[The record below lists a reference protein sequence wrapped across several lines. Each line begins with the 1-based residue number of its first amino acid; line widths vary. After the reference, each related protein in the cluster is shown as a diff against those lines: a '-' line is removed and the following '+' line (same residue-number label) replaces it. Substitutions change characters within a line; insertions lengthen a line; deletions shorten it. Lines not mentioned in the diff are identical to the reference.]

1 MARLKDK
8 YVKDVVPALKAKLG
22 IKNAMRVPRIEKIVL
37 NMGLG
42 GVEKDAMAKAVDDLG
57 RIGGQKSVLTKAR
70 KSISNFKIR
79 AGMIVGAKVTLRGPR
94 MYEFMDRFISAA
106 LPRIRDFRGLS
117 PNGFDHHGNYNVGI
131 KEQTIFPEVDPNNV
145 TVTQGMDI
153 TFVTSAPTAD
163 EARELLRLMGMPFS
177 KN

>member
-8 YVKDVVPALKAKLG
+8 YVKDVIPALKAKLG

-57 RIGGQKSVLTKAR
+57 RITGQKPVLTKAR

-79 AGMIVGAKVTLRGPR
+79 AGVIVGAKVTLRGPR
-94 MYEFMDRFISAA
+94 MYEFMDRFINAA

-153 TFVTSAPTAD
+153 TFVTSTQTAD
-163 EARELLRLMGMPFS
+163 EARELLRLLGMPFS